1 MNELNMSIFN
11 QLSANSALITALG
24 GTAIYHLQAPEAKPL
39 PYVVYSWQGGGDVN
53 DNPHDDNES
62 LRFVRAYAVKADQAG
77 AIDALI
83 KPLLHKAALTV
94 TGYTIVFCFRE
105 DDFESV
111 ETLPSGVNTYAMGGI
126 YRIRLTK

>member
-1 MNELNMSIFN
+1 MNVL
-11 QLSANSALITALG
+11 NSAIYTALSSSAALVNALG
-24 GTAIYHLQAPEAKPL
+24 GTAIYHMQAPEKRPL

-53 DNPHDDNES
+53 DNPHGDNES
-62 LRFVRAYAVKADQAG
+62 LRFVRAYAATAQQAG

-83 KPLLHKAALTV
+83 KPLLHKVALPV
-94 TGYTIVFCFRE
+94 TGYTTVFCFRE

-111 ETLPSGVNTYAMGGI
+111 ETSPSGANTYAIGGV

>member
-1 MNELNMSIFN
+1 MNVLNAAIYST
-11 QLSANSALITALG
+11 LSTNAALTSALG

-62 LRFVRAYAVKADQAG
+62 LRFVRVYAATAYQAG

-83 KPLLHKAALTV
+83 KPLLHKVTLTV
-94 TGYTIVFCFRE
+94 TGYTTVFCFRE
-105 DDFESV
+105 DDYESV
-111 ETLPSGVNTYAMGGI
+111 ETPPNGKNTYVMGGI
-126 YRIRLTK
+126 YHIRLTK